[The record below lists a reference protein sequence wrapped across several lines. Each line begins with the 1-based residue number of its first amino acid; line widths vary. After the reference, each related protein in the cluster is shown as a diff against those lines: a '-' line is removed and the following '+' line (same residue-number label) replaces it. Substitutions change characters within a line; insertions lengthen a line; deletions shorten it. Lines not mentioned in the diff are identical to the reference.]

1 MTDRHELERVK
12 EQAVRVYVKT
22 TIAAVVVV
30 AVSYFI

>member
-1 MTDRHELERVK
+1 MTDRHELQQVK

-22 TIAAVVVV
+22 TIAAAVAA

>member
-22 TIAAVVVV
+22 TIAAAVAV